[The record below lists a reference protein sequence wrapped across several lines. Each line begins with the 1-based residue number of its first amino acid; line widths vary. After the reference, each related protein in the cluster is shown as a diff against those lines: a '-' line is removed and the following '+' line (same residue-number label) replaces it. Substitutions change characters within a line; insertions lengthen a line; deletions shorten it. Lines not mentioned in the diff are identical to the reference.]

1 MAGLAG
7 PIAVGVEEEFHVVDV
22 DTRHLV
28 PRAGVLLDQLPAD
41 RFTHELQRSVVEAN
55 SRPFIRLEDL
65 GHDLTALRR
74 TVIQAADGLG
84 LGIVAAG
91 SVPLVDLEALKIS
104 PDPRYEQML
113 ADYQLLTREQLICGT
128 QVHAEVDNR
137 DLAVAVAHRLAPW
150 LPPLLALSSSS
161 PYWLGSDT
169 GYASYRPLIWQRW
182 PTAGPVARFESAA
195 EYDQVVGDL
204 VRSGVITD
212 PGMIYF
218 DIRPSAHVPTVE
230 LRICDACPRVSDI
243 VLIAGLFR
251 ALVARELEA
260 VQRGPDRSVRLE
272 MVRAATWRAARS
284 GLEGDLVDPVEGAP
298 GPAAEVIGRMVDGL
312 RPQLEESGDWELVTS
327 LARQAL
333 GRGSSSARQRRA
345 FVRGGRLADVVDLVI
360 AETRSEEWE
369 TAFGGPT
376 PRMRT
381 SLLDGYDA
389 PGDEAII
396 EGTVREPYQP
406 VLRTLDRL
414 GPDGLRDREQRR
426 DRYQRRNG
434 MTFQV
439 EGEDESRIFPFDL
452 VPRLV
457 PPGEW
462 AEIQRALPQR
472 VRALEAFLHDV
483 YGGRQIIG
491 DGVLPAWVVDES
503 PGYRRSGRRIPPG
516 TVRCAVAGLD
526 LVRDDVGRWAVL
538 EDNLRVPS
546 GIGYAVANRRLMAE
560 VLPELV
566 PGPGFADPQ
575 EGLRVL
581 RETLLAAGTG
591 DPRTIAVVSGGP
603 DDSAHYEHRMLA
615 EEMGAILA
623 GPADLTVRN
632 GHVEA
637 AGRRIDVLYRR
648 IDENDLL
655 AGPAGQ
661 EILEAA
667 ERSAVVLANAPGN
680 GVADDKCLYRYVPR
694 LIEYY
699 LGERPLIDNVTTYL
713 CRDDGDRE
721 QVLDRLAEL
730 VVKPVDGF
738 GGQGVVV
745 GPDASPEEL
754 RETRDRILAAPDR
767 WVAQETVRLS
777 THPAFDGR
785 RLSPRV
791 VDLRAFVCLGET
803 AVVPPAALTRVAPAD
818 SMIVNSSQGG
828 GSKDTWL
835 PRG

>member
-28 PRAGVLLDQLPAD
+28 PRAGVLLEQLPAD

-55 SRPFIRLEDL
+55 SRPFVRLEDL

-74 TVIQAADGLG
+74 TVIEAADGVG

-128 QVHAEVDNR
+128 QVHAEVDDR

-182 PTAGPVARFESAA
+182 PTAGPVAEFDSAA
-195 EYDQVVGDL
+195 EYDRVVDEL

-218 DIRPSAHVPTVE
+218 DVRPSAHVPTVE

-243 VLIAGLFR
+243 MLIAGLFR

-260 VQRGPDRSVRLE
+260 VQKGPDRSVRLE

-284 GLEGDLVDPVEGAP
+284 GLEGELVDPVEGGP

-312 RPQLEESGDWELVTS
+312 RPQLEESGDWEIVTS
-327 LARQAL
+327 LAEEAL
-333 GRGSSSARQRRA
+333 ARGSSAARQREA
-345 FVRGGRLADVVDLVI
+345 FARDGRLADVVDLVV
-360 AETRSEEWE
+360 AETRSQEWE

-389 PGDEAII
+389 PGDEVII

-406 VLRTLDRL
+406 VLRILDRL
-414 GPDGLRDREQRR
+414 GADGLRGRERRR
-426 DRYQRRNG
+426 DRYQRHNG

-457 PPGEW
+457 PPDEW
-462 AEIQRALPQR
+462 SEIQRALPQR
-472 VRALEAFLHDV
+472 VRALEAFLRDV
-483 YGGRQIIG
+483 YGERRIVK
-491 DGVLPAWVVDES
+491 DGVIPAWVVEES
-503 PGYRRSGRRIPPG
+503 PGRREAGRLIPPDA
-516 TVRCAVAGLD
+516 VRCTVAGMD

-546 GIGYAVANRRLMAE
+546 GIGYAVANRRLTAQ

-566 PGPGFADPQ
+566 PGEGFADPR
-575 EGLRVL
+575 EGLRTL
-581 RETLLAAGTG
+581 REALLAGSG
-591 DPRTIAVVSGGP
+591 DSPVLAVVSGGP
-603 DDSAHYEHRMLA
+603 GDSAYYEHRMLA
-615 EEMGAILA
+615 EEMGAILTV
-623 GPADLTVRN
+623 PADLTVRD

-648 IDENDLL
+648 IDEDELL
-655 AGPAGQ
+655 ASPAGP
-661 EILEAA
+661 EILRAA
-667 ERSAVVLANAPGN
+667 GRSALLLANAPGN

-694 LIEYY
+694 LIDYY
-699 LGERPLIDNVTTYL
+699 LGEQPLIDNVTTYL

-721 QVLDRLAEL
+721 RVLDRLAEL
-730 VVKPVDGF
+730 VIKPVDGF
-738 GGQGVVV
+738 GGQDVVI
-745 GPDASPEEL
+745 GPGASRAEL
-754 RETRDRILAAPDR
+754 REIRERILAEPDR

-777 THPAFDGR
+777 THPAFDGE
-785 RLSPRV
+785 RLRPRV
-791 VDLRAFVCLGET
+791 VDLRAFVCFGET
-803 AVVPPAALTRVAPAD
+803 AVVPAAALTRVAPAD

-835 PRG
+835 SEV